1 MKFKTL
7 DMRNLLRILFLIG
20 MGTQG
25 LCFGQSPLDPPLVI
39 IDPGHGGIDSG
50 AIGTNGAHEKNIVL
64 QVSQEMVR
72 LNREIQDGA
81 LGLYLTRY
89 SDTLIS
95 LGHRTQLAK
104 ALKADAYV
112 SIHCNQAHRM
122 GAHGSEVFLPKGNE
136 RFTDTSLQLANAI
149 GLNLNHYLGLK
160 DRGVKA
166 ANFQVLRETVQVC
179 PSILVEL
186 GFLSNRVEEEYFKKE
201 ESITAMALVILETLI
216 TYFNE
221 GNHQ

>member
-1 MKFKTL
+1 
-7 DMRNLLRILFLIG
+7 MRNALSILFLI
-20 MGTQG
+20 T
-25 LCFGQSPLDPPLVI
+25 LVTHVLSFGQSASNPFVVV
-39 IDPGHGGIDSG
+39 IDPGHGGDDSG
-50 AIGTNGAHEKNIVL
+50 AIGTHGILEKDIVL
-64 QVSQEMVR
+64 KVAQEMVR
-72 LNREIQDGA
+72 LNRETDGA

-95 LGHRTQLAK
+95 LSDRTGLAK
-104 ALKADAYV
+104 ALKAEAYV

-122 GAHGSEVFLPKGNE
+122 EAQGIEVFLPMDTE
-136 RFTDTSLQLANAI
+136 RFTEASLQLANAI

-186 GFLSNRVEEEYFKKE
+186 GFLSNGVEEEYFSKRT
-201 ESITAMALVILETLI
+201 SIMAMALVLLETLND
-216 TYFNE
+216 FFDE
-221 GNHQ
+221 GNSQ